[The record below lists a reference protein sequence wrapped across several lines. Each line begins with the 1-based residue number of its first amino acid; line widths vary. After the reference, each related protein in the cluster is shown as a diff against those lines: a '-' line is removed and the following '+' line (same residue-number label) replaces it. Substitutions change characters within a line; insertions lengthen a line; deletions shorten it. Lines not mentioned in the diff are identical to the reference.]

1 MTDNK
6 HSDAYQEAM
15 DDYEAAKAGAGNR
28 VETFTRF
35 LVAEKVLATRMAL
48 ADQSLARLRT
58 RYSA

>member
-6 HSDAYQEAM
+6 LSDAYQEAVRA
-15 DDYEAAKAGAGNR
+15 YEAAKDGIGNR

-48 ADQSLARLRT
+48 ADQRLARLRP